1 MYERESVEG
10 KMYLAVKS
18 GFLLRA
24 LILPGEPNEEDIAQR
39 LELLHRELISS
50 ISRKAMESRKKAP
63 EDQYS
68 LAVDPET
75 GEIME

>member
-1 MYERESVEG
+1 
-10 KMYLAVKS
+10 
-18 GFLLRA
+18 
-24 LILPGEPNEEDIAQR
+24 
-39 LELLHRELISS
+39 
-50 ISRKAMESRKKAP
+50 MESRKKAP